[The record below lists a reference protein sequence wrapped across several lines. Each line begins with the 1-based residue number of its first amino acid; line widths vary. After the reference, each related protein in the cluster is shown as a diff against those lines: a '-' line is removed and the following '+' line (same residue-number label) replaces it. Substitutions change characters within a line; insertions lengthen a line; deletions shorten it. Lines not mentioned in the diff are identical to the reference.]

1 MDLRISGKKAFVC
14 ASSRGLGKA
23 CAHDLAKEGAEIII
37 NGVNEKNLKKTEE
50 EFLNKGF
57 KVTSVL
63 GAMEDSST
71 RSALL
76 EACPDPDILINNS
89 GGPPPGNFFDWTE
102 EDFLSAIK
110 SNFTQSALLMQ
121 AVIPKMK
128 EKNFGRIINITSAM
142 VKNPHLIMGLSTSAR
157 SGLHGLS
164 KALSREVAQ
173 YNITI
178 NNVLPE
184 RIDTDRQTQIL
195 NFQAKLADSTYE
207 EAKKELEETLTAKRM
222 GTVEEF
228 SGICTFL
235 CSDQAAYISGQNI
248 SVDGGNSTNLI

>member
-1 MDLRISGKKAFVC
+1 MDLGISGKKAIIC

-23 CAHDLAKEGAEIII
+23 CAHDLAKEGVEIFI
-37 NGVNEKNLKKTEE
+37 NGVSEENLKKTEE

-76 EACPDPDILINNS
+76 DACPDPDILINNS

-128 EKNFGRIINITSAM
+128 EKNFGRIVNITSAM

-207 EAKKELEETLTAKRM
+207 DARKELEETLTAKRM
-222 GTVEEF
+222 GKVEEF
-228 SGICTFL
+228 SGLCTFL
-235 CSDQAAYISGQNI
+235 CSEQAAYISGQNI